1 MTNPIKATRAT
12 ITLGDI
18 KLDVFQLPDGSYR
31 YGYEFLASLIDRDKS
46 VLSDKKSP
54 FHILKLLK
62 SGGTMSEHNQKVKVD
77 AISQTYN
84 YNTLSEVDLI
94 ECLDTIDDL
103 GFKIAKKL
111 MKACTLEALERRAD
125 AAFGTQRLEEEH
137 NAKMVERINGKV
149 DRLTFTDAIG
159 LWLIDPRN
167 DPSENTKRFIY
178 SNCSD
183 CLNLIVLGFKSRK
196 AKEIL
201 GVAEDS
207 LLRDALPVQC
217 LREIAAV
224 ERLACILVMEDNMHP
239 LDAVKQASISVRAR
253 RVDF

>member
-1 MTNPIKATRAT
+1 MTTIKAVRAT
-12 ITLGDI
+12 ITLGGI
-18 KLDVFQLPDGSYR
+18 EIQVFQLPDGSYR

-46 VLSDKKSP
+46 ILSDKKSP
-54 FHILKLLK
+54 YSLQNILGKDKTDWNTKLTGISKGYSHNGISDASL
-62 SGGTMSEHNQKVKVD
+62 MSVFEAFAMLGCLP
-77 AISQTYN
+77 AI
-84 YNTLSEVDLI
+84 
-94 ECLDTIDDL
+94 
-103 GFKIAKKL
+103 KL
-111 MKACTLEALERRAD
+111 MSACAIEALERRAD
-125 AAFGTQRLEEEH
+125 AVFNIQRLEEER
-137 NAKMVERINGKV
+137 NAKMTERVNGKV

-201 GVAEDS
+201 GVADDS

-224 ERLACILVMEDNMHP
+224 ERLACILVMEDNRHP
-239 LDAVKQASISVRAR
+239 LEAVKQASISVRAR

>member
-1 MTNPIKATRAT
+1 MTIQKAVRAT
-12 ITLGDI
+12 FSITKDITLEGFQKPCGGYALGANSMRESLNILLTNKTGKKYAQPILDKHPGKVTTA
-18 KLDVFQLPDGSYR
+18 KLEGNN
-31 YGYEFLASLIDRDKS
+31 ASLRLIDLE
-46 VLSDKKSP
+46 VAMEI
-54 FHILKLLK
+54 ILAYAQLGNSKCQALVFACF
-62 SGGTMSEHNQKVKVD
+62 TE
-77 AISQTYN
+77 
-84 YNTLSEVDLI
+84 
-94 ECLDTIDDL
+94 TI
-103 GFKIAKKL
+103 
-111 MKACTLEALERRAD
+111 ERRLD
-125 AAFGTQRLEEEH
+125 AAFGFKRTEEEY
-137 NAKMVERINGKV
+137 NQKLTERINGKV
-149 DRLTFTDAIG
+149 DRLTFTDAIA

-183 CLNLIVLGFKSRK
+183 CLNLIVLGYKSRK

-239 LDAVKQASISVRAR
+239 LEAVKQASVAVRAR

>member
-1 MTNPIKATRAT
+1 MTNPIKAIRAT

-46 VLSDKKSP
+46 ILSDKKSP
-54 FHILKLLK
+54 FYLKGILSDPSLYR
-62 SGGTMSEHNQKVKVD
+62 KVKLEGINLAYQTLDDKSLLLVFEAFATLGCLP
-77 AISQTYN
+77 AI
-84 YNTLSEVDLI
+84 
-94 ECLDTIDDL
+94 
-103 GFKIAKKL
+103 KL
-111 MKACTLEALERRAD
+111 MSACAIEALERRAD
-125 AAFGTQRLEEEH
+125 AAFGVQKLEEEY
-137 NAKMVERINGKV
+137 NTRMLERVNGKV

>member
-1 MTNPIKATRAT
+1 MTTIKAVRAT

-18 KLDVFQLPDGSYR
+18 ELEVFQLPDGSYR

-46 VLSDKKSP
+46 ILSDKKSP
-54 FHILKLLK
+54 FYLPELSKGSLAIGKFSQTVSVSGISGTYKVATDSQLLIVLK
-62 SGGTMSEHNQKVKVD
+62 SLEKMGFEKAEALRD
-77 AISQTYN
+77 A
-84 YNTLSEVDLI
+84 
-94 ECLDTIDDL
+94 CL
-103 GFKIAKKL
+103 
-111 MKACTLEALERRAD
+111 LEALERRAD
-125 AAFGTQRLEEEH
+125 AVFNIQRLEEER
-137 NAKMVERINGKV
+137 NTKMTERINGIV
-149 DRLTFTDAIG
+149 DRLTFTDAIS

-253 RVDF
+253 RVAF